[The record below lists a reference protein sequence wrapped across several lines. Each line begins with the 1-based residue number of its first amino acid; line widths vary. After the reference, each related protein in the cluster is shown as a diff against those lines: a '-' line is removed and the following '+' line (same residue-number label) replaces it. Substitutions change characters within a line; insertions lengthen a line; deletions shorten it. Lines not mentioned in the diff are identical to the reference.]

1 MADRVFVQRA
11 RFLVELRR
19 GKGRKKKK
27 KSLNN
32 RHYIK
37 FIFEFRSLTEIETAC
52 CITPNALCIPERFIE
67 SMLCPLIL
75 LRCWLG
81 SQKDIQHRN
90 ELSVMLKHKQFSVC
104 FFVGQHLLYIYPNF
118 QDEFITSCLSY
129 YPSFCCCCGGEPCRK
144 VGGV

>member
-27 KSLNN
+27 KGLNN

-37 FIFEFRSLTEIETAC
+37 FIFEFCSLTEIETAC

-90 ELSVMLKHKQFSVC
+90 ELSVMLKHKHSFQFVFCGTTSSL
-104 FFVGQHLLYIYPNF
+104 HLP
-118 QDEFITSCLSY
+118 
-129 YPSFCCCCGGEPCRK
+129 
-144 VGGV
+144 